1 MFRKANL
8 KDKYTQFLNRR
19 PWRSKSDSVIIGG
32 DLDDSN
38 DSGRTNRWFIE
49 WHHLLMLYIGVL
61 LFVPVEFYKIKIGS
75 PVDIQFDR
83 IVFFMITTFWFVSL
97 LIDRNTKLVLTK
109 PGIALLV
116 FAGIILVSF
125 ALNMQEL
132 TETARIGNA
141 VKKLFYVSV
150 MVALFFFV
158 VSTITRREQIDKVF
172 KFALSVAVVV
182 SLFSALEFIAGF
194 NIFRHLHSVLPFL
207 MASPTKLGIVLFRSG
222 HVRAFGSA
230 DHPIAF
236 GVMLSFFL
244 PLALH
249 YYRFATSSNERLK
262 YGAYMMTILLA
273 MFMTISRTPFIAIIV
288 MIIVYAFYKP
298 RQAATFAAVLIA
310 AVFVVHMAFPGV
322 AGGLVSYFSPSYLD
336 KYELN
341 NPYGRVAD
349 QPKMIALFLE
359 QPIYG
364 RGYGWWDNQNMFYV
378 DNQYLKIMVEL
389 GSLGLFGLLYLFLG
403 WIKEIRH
410 AAGKANP
417 RDKDLLV
424 AVLAA
429 CVAYMVTLA
438 TYDSFGFAQVTYL
451 FFVIAGLGTS
461 LARISL
467 QTSKVT
473 TAENTGV
480 LYRLTDS
487 SFTSHFGANFGSNE
501 RPLSPGVDPYGM

>member
-1 MFRKANL
+1 M
-8 KDKYTQFLNRR
+8 
-19 PWRSKSDSVIIGG
+19 SDG
-32 DLDDSN
+32 DLDGSN
-38 DSGRTNRWFIE
+38 GSGKTNRWFVE

-61 LFVPVEFYKIKIGS
+61 LLVPVEFYKIKIGS

-83 IVFFMITTFWFVSL
+83 IVFFVITAFWFISL
-97 LIDRNTKLVLTK
+97 LIDRNTKFVLTK
-109 PGIALLV
+109 SGIALLV
-116 FAGIILVSF
+116 FAGIILLSF
-125 ALNMQEL
+125 VINMQEL
-132 TETARIGNA
+132 SETARIGNA

-150 MVALFFFV
+150 MVALFIFV
-158 VSTITRREQIDKVF
+158 VSTITKREQIDKIF
-172 KFALSVAVVV
+172 RFALSVAVIA
-182 SLFSALEFIAGF
+182 SSFSILEFISGF
-194 NIFRHLHSVLPFL
+194 NIFRHLHSVFPFL
-207 MASPTKLGIVLFRSG
+207 MASPTKLGVVLFRSG
-222 HVRAFGSA
+222 HVRVFGSA

-236 GVMLSFFL
+236 GVILSFFL

-249 YYRFATSSNERLK
+249 YYRFALSSSERLK
-262 YGAYMMTILLA
+262 YGAYMMIMLLA

-336 KYELN
+336 KYELH

-359 QPIYG
+359 RPVYG

-378 DNQYLKIMVEL
+378 DNQYLKVLVEL
-389 GSLGLFGLLYLFLG
+389 GFLGLFGLLYLFLG
-403 WIKEIRH
+403 WIKEVRR

-429 CVAYMVTLA
+429 CIAYMVTLA

-451 FFVIAGLGTS
+451 FFVIAGLGAS
-461 LARISL
+461 LACISL

-473 TAENTGV
+473 VPENAEVLCQLTG
-480 LYRLTDS
+480 S
-487 SFTSHFGANFGSNE
+487 SFTKHFGSSISSNE
-501 RPLSPGVDPYGM
+501 RPLNPGVGPYGA